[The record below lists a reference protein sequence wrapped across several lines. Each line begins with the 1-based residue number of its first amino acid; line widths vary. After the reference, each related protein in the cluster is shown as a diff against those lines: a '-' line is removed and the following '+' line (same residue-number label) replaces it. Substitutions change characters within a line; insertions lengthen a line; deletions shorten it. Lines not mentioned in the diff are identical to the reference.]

1 MSHINYVFAEK
12 DRQKLSTEVFGR
24 HSSYILECVLMY
36 VHGHGV
42 WVVAVRNKPK
52 ENTFALKKKNEHQF
66 LILSS
71 GFN

>member
-1 MSHINYVFAEK
+1 MYIGMEAGFA
-12 DRQKLSTEVFGR
+12 G
-24 HSSYILECVLMY
+24 I
-36 VHGHGV
+36 

-52 ENTFALKKKNEHQF
+52 ENTSTLKKKNEHQF